1 MAKPIPSRKQK
12 LPAEVRAALTE
23 QQARLFRVQS
33 VVVCVQKALEEHFG
47 DWSSDVPPF
56 NEALAAAAGL
66 IGDVNSALYETT
78 LVDSSSK
85 FRQCKRVSMNHEQR
99 EKTPP
104 ALSEPGPPC
113 ALRR

>member
-12 LPAEVRAALTE
+12 LPAEIRAALTE

-47 DWSSDVPPF
+47 DWSSDIPPF

-66 IGDVNSALYETT
+66 IGDINSALYETA
-78 LVDSSSK
+78 LFHSG
-85 FRQCKRVSMNHEQR
+85 RQLIEIQAVQARID
-99 EKTPP
+99 
-104 ALSEPGPPC
+104 EP
-113 ALRR
+113 